1 MPIINYDQKFLP
13 ELTKIYNEFKIKDS
27 DFRPLSIDEFK
38 AKFIDLPY
46 KGKIVRKIYIDED
59 ERIKGFI
66 VADYDKSVE
75 EKFGKKIA
83 IIDILVA
90 EPKNFSLIAS
100 ELIKYAK
107 KDFEKYNV
115 KEIQAHFIDEK
126 NSEEYNFFKKDFD
139 SERKW
144 FYMEC
149 KVFRF
154 PKDLIELSEG
164 LRWEKLIFKGK
175 KSNVKKWIECYNEAF
190 REHFGMRPLSYK
202 ELMSYTLEKSFDAE
216 AYFGI
221 FDEKSKAFIAEC
233 SCEIDEGLNK
243 FKNIS
248 RCVIWT
254 VGVRKAYRGKGFG
267 KKLVYK
273 ALDYMLKRNIET
285 AAIHVDEKNEIA
297 YNLYR
302 SIGFETKRYRSFF
315 IKEI

>member
-1 MPIINYDQKFLP
+1 
-13 ELTKIYNEFKIKDS
+13 
-27 DFRPLSIDEFK
+27 
-38 AKFIDLPY
+38 
-46 KGKIVRKIYIDED
+46 
-59 ERIKGFI
+59 
-66 VADYDKSVE
+66 
-75 EKFGKKIA
+75 
-83 IIDILVA
+83 
-90 EPKNFSLIAS
+90 
-100 ELIKYAK
+100 
-107 KDFEKYNV
+107 
-115 KEIQAHFIDEK
+115 
-126 NSEEYNFFKKDFD
+126 
-139 SERKW
+139 
-144 FYMEC
+144 MEC

-233 SCEIDEGLNK
+233 SCEIDEELNK

-285 AAIHVDEKNEIA
+285 AAIHVDEKMKLPTIFIEASDLRQKDIDHF
-297 YNLYR
+297 LL
-302 SIGFETKRYRSFF
+302 KRFNKIPVISEN
-315 IKEI
+315 IL